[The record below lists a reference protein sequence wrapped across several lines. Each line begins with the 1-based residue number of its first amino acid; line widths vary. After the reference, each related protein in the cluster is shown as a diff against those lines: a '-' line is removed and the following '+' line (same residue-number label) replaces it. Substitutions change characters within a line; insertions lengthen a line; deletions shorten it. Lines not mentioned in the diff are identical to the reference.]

1 METTMAGKM
10 SQIRCGI
17 VGYGPAFNMG
27 KYHADFITDTPGMKA
42 VGVCDPVPERLATA
56 QEELPGIATYG
67 KLEDMLGEEELDLA
81 VIITPHNTH
90 ARLAVQC
97 MDAGK
102 HVIVEKPMCITAKEA
117 RRMLDAA
124 KDNDVMLSVFHNR
137 RWDADYL
144 TIRET
149 VRQGLIGEIFEVDCH
164 MGGWTPPRG
173 WWREDKKISGGA
185 FFDWG
190 AHMLD
195 WVLQL
200 VDRPIADVT
209 GFFHKRVWHKKT
221 NADQVRAVIRFEGNV
236 QADVSV
242 SSIAR
247 ISRSK
252 WRILGDRGAI
262 ETQWGSDAITVV
274 TELQGLETK
283 MEIPNLPAAREE
295 YYKNISAHLRKGAE
309 LVCKAEESA
318 LTIAV
323 MDAAEKS
330 AKSGRA
336 AKIRL

>member
-1 METTMAGKM
+1 MAKKTE
-10 SQIRCGI
+10 QTRCAI

-27 KYHADFITDTPGMKA
+27 KHHADFIADTPGMETVA
-42 VGVCDPVPERLATA
+42 VCDPVPERLVAA
-56 QEELPGIATYG
+56 QEELPGIATYARLG
-67 KLEDMLGEEELDLA
+67 DMLKRQDFDLA

-97 MDAGK
+97 LNAGK
-102 HVIVEKPMCITAKEA
+102 HVIVEKPMCVTAKEA

-124 KDNDVMLSVFHNR
+124 EENKVMLSVFHNR

-144 TIRET
+144 TIREA
-149 VRQGLIGEIFEVDCH
+149 VRQGLIGEVFEVDCY
-164 MGGWTPPRG
+164 MGGWNPPRS

-195 WVLQL
+195 WVLQI
-200 VDRPIADVT
+200 VDRPIIDVT
-209 GFFHKRVWHKKT
+209 GFFHKRVWHTKT
-221 NADQVRAVIRFEGNV
+221 NADQVRAIIRFEGNV
-236 QADVSV
+236 QADVTV

-262 ETQWGSDAITVV
+262 ESQWSGDAITVV
-274 TELQGLETK
+274 TELKGLETK
-283 MEIPNLPAAREE
+283 MEIPNLPSAREE
-295 YYKNISAHLRKGAE
+295 YYRNISAHLRRGAE
-309 LVCKAEESA
+309 LICKAEESA

-330 AKSGRA
+330 ARSGRPQ
-336 AKIRL
+336 KIVL